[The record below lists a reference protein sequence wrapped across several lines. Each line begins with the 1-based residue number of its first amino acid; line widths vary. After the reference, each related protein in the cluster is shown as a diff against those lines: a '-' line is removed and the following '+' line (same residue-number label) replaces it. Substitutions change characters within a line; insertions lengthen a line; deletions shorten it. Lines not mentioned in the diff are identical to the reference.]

1 MEYLLGMYI
10 YNNHARYIFV
20 KYASKGFQDFGQKQT
35 SIGYKQLHIG
45 HVVQSLSCHQ
55 CIQYLKMRTVL
66 RSPETWTQ
74 IFLASTKRLT
84 RPTPRHRSIWLSL
97 GIWNRQVRPRRLSE
111 PPRPDVACDK
121 WKVVDYR
128 EVFLGTQR
136 LGTLANHDVVLW
148 VDEFFYVQKKSACCN
163 AVLLDAVFLHLFFAF
178 VLGRRIRDRRHP
190 CMAKGAGQMRKM
202 WWVVVSDPPTRLR
215 QVVCVLRFNLFRWV
229 LLRQTHVSSRPCLE
243 LPSDPCNSITWY
255 ILIYTKCRYTEN
267 TEYVDPLGFAM
278 RFFTRKTAIFSVST
292 GGLASSG
299 KGGKI
304 EDRAHRRTS
313 HSP

>member
-20 KYASKGFQDFGQKQT
+20 KYASKGFPRLWTKT
-35 SIGYKQLHIG
+35 NKHW
-45 HVVQSLSCHQ
+45 
-55 CIQYLKMRTVL
+55 IQATTYWTCCAEFWAAISAYLKMRTVL

-148 VDEFFYVQKKSACCN
+148 VDEFSLCSKKK
-163 AVLLDAVFLHLFFAF
+163 
-178 VLGRRIRDRRHP
+178 
-190 CMAKGAGQMRKM
+190 CM
-202 WWVVVSDPPTRLR
+202 L
-215 QVVCVLRFNLFRWV
+215 
-229 LLRQTHVSSRPCLE
+229 
-243 LPSDPCNSITWY
+243 
-255 ILIYTKCRYTEN
+255 
-267 TEYVDPLGFAM
+267 
-278 RFFTRKTAIFSVST
+278 
-292 GGLASSG
+292 
-299 KGGKI
+299 
-304 EDRAHRRTS
+304 
-313 HSP
+313 

>member
-1 MEYLLGMYI
+1 MQAKVFKTLDKNKQALDTSNYI
-10 YNNHARYIFV
+10 LDMLCRVWAAIS
-20 KYASKGFQDFGQKQT
+20 A
-35 SIGYKQLHIG
+35 
-45 HVVQSLSCHQ
+45 
-55 CIQYLKMRTVL
+55 YLKMRTVL

-215 QVVCVLRFNLFRWV
+215 QVVCVLRFNLSRWV

-243 LPSDPCNSITWY
+243 LPSDPC
-255 ILIYTKCRYTEN
+255 
-267 TEYVDPLGFAM
+267 
-278 RFFTRKTAIFSVST
+278 AIQ
-292 GGLASSG
+292 
-299 KGGKI
+299 
-304 EDRAHRRTS
+304 
-313 HSP
+313 